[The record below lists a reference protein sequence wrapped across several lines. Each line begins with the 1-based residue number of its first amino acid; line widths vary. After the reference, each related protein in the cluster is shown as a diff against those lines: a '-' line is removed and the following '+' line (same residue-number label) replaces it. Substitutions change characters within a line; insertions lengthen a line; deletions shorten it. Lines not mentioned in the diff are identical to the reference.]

1 MRRALLALLL
11 LGAAATTA
19 QAQEPQPAEPPSD
32 TPTVTVQPA
41 PEPEPEPVTEPVAE
55 PVAEP
60 EPEAEPVAEPEPE
73 PELTEKDVAK
83 LRKKAAAKHLAGDY
97 EAAIELLIE
106 AMEGPVDPWVT
117 YDHARALERLGRMGE
132 AETLYDQLLHEGGL
146 PVALR
151 GRLPGDILRLEA
163 KLADDEAQEAWRVA
177 RARLLTATSL
187 VLAPYLPAP
196 DDGDKQMPDAEYD
209 EGAGADAAPRAA
221 DVLYEL
227 RHIADLTPDAE
238 DAQRALVGRVASR
251 LAALRA
257 TQADLEPR
265 LKAAEGP
272 AARHQRA
279 ALEARLHDVNAD
291 LAELQLVADNLRAE
305 FGLDVVLYNSAAAAA
320 HAVED
325 LALAELAEARVAA
338 AKRALA
344 GLGIATDGAPKPAT
358 DGDDWSIF
366 DKVVIQLNWGDDNLL
381 LGAGE
386 TRENS
391 PDPNFSRC
399 SRTQIDGIPNRDCS
413 QATTRLGIYKAVD
426 VGDGFTVSG
435 ALVLGLGVN
444 TDPESSK
451 VGNVGLYDL
460 GSYLR
465 LDKTFDEEG
474 WSRLFFE
481 MYPVDAKPLT
491 LGFHPD
497 VEWGTKDE
505 FPKNFRRGAAP
516 GAKLGVQLGDFY
528 IYAGAKSALLKSPV
542 ELELDSDIGNR
553 ILFSTRTFYGVLGG
567 IGYGAKREGFAAEVN
582 GGFFHKGTLTKEG
595 VLGKDL
601 LSGGVSLRL
610 AYRLGLPIGLRIDS
624 ALYQRTA
631 AGGREIEPASY
642 DGGFAFN
649 VAAEGSYRIQ
659 TLADFEKPGS
669 TDLESSFAG
678 HLGVQI
684 RVGDARIHLEGR
696 SRSLTFITAE
706 VPGFFPYTT
715 VPSTADTTPEVQ
727 GLASVDYRFGDFTL
741 ALTGGMRVPATY
753 KGLPPAG
760 AGEDAAT
767 AGVRTVVVGD
777 AEAGG
782 WSILPEGRDAV
793 PVWWGEVGFQ
803 WHPAREFALIAEVLY
818 GQDNN
823 RTQVERDDSGHAL
836 RVFTQPHVVGV
847 NLIGQFRF

>member
-1 MRRALLALLL
+1 MNSEPAMRRVLLALLL
-11 LGAAATTA
+11 LGAAGAPA
-19 QAQEPQPAEPPSD
+19 LAQEPAPAEPPD
-32 TPTVTVQPA
+32 GATTTATKTEPKPA
-41 PEPEPEPVTEPVAE
+41 PIAEPAPGPEALPEPEPAPMTD
-55 PVAEP
+55 
-60 EPEAEPVAEPEPE
+60 
-73 PELTEKDVAK
+73 KDVAK
-83 LRKKAAAKHLAGDY
+83 LRTKAAAKHLTGDY
-97 EAAIELLIE
+97 EAASELLLE
-106 AMEGPVDPWVT
+106 AMDGPYDPWVR
-117 YDHARALERLGRMGE
+117 YDHARALERLGRLDD
-132 AETLYDQLLHEGGL
+132 ADTAYDELLHQAGL

-151 GRLPGDILRLEA
+151 GRLPQDTLRLEA
-163 KLADDEAQEAWRVA
+163 KIADGEALQAWYEART
-177 RARLLTATSL
+177 RLKAALSSA
-187 VLAPYLPAP
+187 LAPYLPSVEAEP
-196 DDGDKQMPDAEYD
+196 SDDGVEAEYD
-209 EGAGADAAPRAA
+209 DKEDPDPEPRAA

-227 RHIADLTPDAE
+227 RGIADLTPDAE
-238 DAQRALVGRVASR
+238 SAQRAVVQRITAR
-251 LAALRA
+251 LAHLRA
-257 TQADLEPR
+257 TQADLETR

-279 ALEARLHDVNAD
+279 ALQARLHDVTAD
-291 LAELQLVADNLRAE
+291 VADQETLADTLRAE
-305 FGLDVVLYNSAAAAA
+305 LGHEVVLYNRAAAAA
-320 HAVED
+320 QAVED
-325 LALAELAEARVAA
+325 LTLAELAEARATA
-338 AKRALA
+338 AKRALTA
-344 GLGIATDGAPKPAT
+344 LGVATAGAPKPT
-358 DGDDWSIF
+358 SDDDWSIF

-413 QATTRLGIYKAVD
+413 QASTRLGIYKAVD

-465 LDKTFDEEG
+465 LDKTFGETSWG
-474 WSRLFFE
+474 RLFFE

-497 VEWGTKDE
+497 IEWGTKDE

-542 ELELDSDIGNR
+542 EIELDSDIGNR

-567 IGYGAKREGFAAEVN
+567 LGYGAQREGFAAEVN

-631 AGGREIEPASY
+631 AGGREIQPASY

-649 VAAEGSYRIQ
+649 VAAEGAFRIQ

-669 TDLESSFAG
+669 TDLETSFAN
-678 HLGVQI
+678 HLGLQI
-684 RVGDARIHLEGR
+684 RVGDARVHLEGR
-696 SRSLTFITAE
+696 SRSLTYITAE

-715 VPSTADTTPEVQ
+715 VPSTAETTPEVQ
-727 GLASVDYRFGDFTL
+727 GLASVDYRLGDFTL
-741 ALTGGMRVPATY
+741 ALTGGVRVPATY

-793 PVWWGEVGFQ
+793 PVWWGELGFQ

-823 RTQVERDDSGHAL
+823 RTQVERDQSGHAL

-847 NLIGQFRF
+847 NLVGQFRF